1 LLYHLF
7 TLFEDSFPGVRLI
20 EYITFRATF
29 AAIFA
34 FVVATW
40 VGPGI
45 VASLRRRK
53 IAGYTKTGSGA
64 VDSQRDAK
72 KDVPTMGGLIVIVGV
87 ALSSF
92 LFVRLDNPY
101 TWIVLLSFLA
111 FGALGA
117 ADDWKKLTDPQS
129 RGISER
135 QKLGGQL
142 VVAFLAIGA
151 LYALGNAEDGLDW
164 ARAPRIKENPYALQ
178 WVKRHK
184 VVKGES
190 WNSLAEKY
198 LGNTKRAPQIA
209 IRNGIDPE
217 VARKAA
223 VLSVAAGGDICD
235 PSVPE
240 AVFHAPTVGRE
251 IDLPAPWP
259 DGADHHRHDLQV
271 PIFKGFCLDL
281 GLLFIP
287 LGILVIV
294 GASNAVNLTDG
305 MDGLAIGTTAT
316 VALAFALIAYV
327 VGRVDFSS
335 ELYLFYVPEGG
346 ELAIIAASL
355 VGGSLGFLW
364 FNCYPAQV
372 FMGDTGSLSIGGI
385 LGILAVSLRHEITL
399 FVAGGLFVA
408 EVLSVIWQR
417 IWFKATRR
425 AARRAGVADATG
437 KRWFRCA
444 PFHHHYEQGGL
455 HESKVVIRFWIVSV
469 ICVLTALALLKV
481 R

>member
-1 LLYHLF
+1 MLYHLF
-7 TLFEDSFPGVRLI
+7 SQFEDAFSGVRLI
-20 EYITFRATF
+20 QYITFRATF

-45 VASLRRRK
+45 VASLRKRK
-53 IAGYTKTGSGA
+53 IAGYTKTGSDE

-72 KDVPTMGGLIVIVGV
+72 KDVPTMGGVILLIGV
-87 ALSSF
+87 ALSGF
-92 LFVRLDNPY
+92 LFARLDNPY
-101 TWIVLLSFLA
+101 TWVVLLGFLA

-117 ADDWKKLTDPQS
+117 VDDWRKLTDSQS
-129 RGISER
+129 RGISEK

-142 VVAFLAIGA
+142 VISLLAIGT
-151 LYALGNAEDGLDW
+151 LYALGCAQDGLDPW
-164 ARAPRIKENPYALQ
+164 RMPGMKENPYALR
-178 WVKRHK
+178 WVKRHT
-184 VVKGES
+184 VVEGES
-190 WNSLAEKY
+190 WNSLADRY
-198 LGNTKRAPQIA
+198 LGGTRRAGEIA
-209 IRNGIDPE
+209 VRNGIDPTM
-217 VARKAA
+217 ARSAA
-223 VLSVAAGGDICD
+223 VLSAAAGGDLCD

-240 AVFHAPTVGRE
+240 AVYHAPIVDRE
-251 IDLPAPWP
+251 IDLPAAWP
-259 DGADHHRHDLQV
+259 DARDHHRHDLQI
-271 PIFKGFCLDL
+271 PINKKFCFDL

-316 VALAFALIAYV
+316 VAIAFAFIAYV
-327 VGRVDFSS
+327 VGRVDFSQ

-346 ELAIIAASL
+346 EIAIICAAL

-385 LGILAVSLRHEITL
+385 LGLMAVALRHEFTL
-399 FVAGGLFVA
+399 LLAGGLFVMEA
-408 EVLSVIWQR
+408 LSVIWQR
-417 IWFKATRR
+417 VYFKGTRR
-425 AARRAGVADATG
+425 KARKAGVAEATG

-444 PFHHHYEQGGL
+444 PFHHHYQMGGM

-469 ICVLTALALLKV
+469 ICVLTALALVKV